1 MVRKLEKIVPYIF
14 ILPFTLSF
22 LAFFLFPAVYSFVLS
37 FFQYKGYGTATFV
50 GLDNYTRLLT
60 YRTFWQYLANTVFYF
75 FAHFVPVMILSF
87 LLALAVRSE
96 LIRQSQKVYKPII
109 FLPQMTASV
118 AAALIFRIIFGGE
131 AGVINQM
138 IGIHIPFLTDLDL
151 IRWPV
156 VVLIIW
162 RATGW
167 YFVIYLAGLTTIDD
181 DLIAAAKIDG
191 TTAVQRVIHVV
202 IPIMKPIFMF
212 AFVMNAIGSLKI
224 YNEPNLMMNNIGN
237 TPTQAAPYMNTVVD
251 NLQGGYFGTAS
262 AAGWLLFVV
271 ILLVTMF
278 QFSLFRRGGD
288 Q

>member
-1 MVRKLEKIVPYIF
+1 MKKLEKAVPYIF

-37 FFQYKGYGTATFV
+37 FFQYKGYGTATFI

-60 YRTFWQYLANTVFYF
+60 YRTFWQYLGNTVFYF
-75 FAHFVPVMILSF
+75 VAHFVPVMVLSF
-87 LLALAVRSE
+87 LLALAVRSD
-96 LIRQSQKVYKPII
+96 LIRGLQKVYKPMV

-131 AGVINQM
+131 AGVINQI
-138 IGIHIPFLTDLDL
+138 IGTHVPFLTDLDL
-151 IRWPV
+151 IKWPV
-156 VVLIIW
+156 VVLVVW
-162 RATGW
+162 RSTGW

-191 TTAVQRVIHVV
+191 TTAIQRVIHIA
-202 IPIMKPIFMF
+202 IPIMRPIFMF
-212 AFVMNAIGSLKI
+212 AFVMDAIGSLKI
-224 YNEPNLMMNNIGN
+224 YNEPNLIMNNIGN
-237 TPTQAAPYMNTVVD
+237 TPTQASPYMNSVVD
-251 NLQGGYFGTAS
+251 NLQGGYFGAAS
-262 AAGWLLFVV
+262 AAGWLLFVL

-278 QFSLFRRGGD
+278 QFSLFRRGEE